1 MPQSTREILGEV
13 SLFDVALDLHMS
25 TTGSGDPWAT
35 DPARCVAI
43 LEMAV
48 RDWEEGPTYCKAFDD
63 AVKNLL
69 VVALQEYRA
78 YNLTLGAQSNEKANG
93 VQI

>member
-1 MPQSTREILGEV
+1 MPQSTREILGEAC
-13 SLFDVALDLHMS
+13 LLDVALDLHMS
-25 TTGSGDPWAT
+25 TTGSCDPWAI

-48 RDWEEGPTYCKAFDD
+48 RDWEEGPTYRKAFDD

-69 VVALQEYRA
+69 VVALQEH
-78 YNLTLGAQSNEKANG
+78 KAG